1 MVFTIKPGYA
11 KCMMK
16 DAIKQRNALPP
27 LGEENKIKLLRIDA
41 EYLKK
46 MLEAPIFMSKF
57 SQPLTRL

>member
-11 KCMMK
+11 KCLMK
-16 DAIKQRNALPP
+16 DEIEQRNALPP
-27 LGEENKIKLLRIDA
+27 PGEENKIKLLRIDA

-57 SQPLTRL
+57 TKSLT